1 MQTFLISILVFG
13 VIIFV
18 HEFGHFALAKLTG
31 IRVEEFSLGMG
42 PQIIGRQKGE
52 TLYSIRA
59 LPLGGYCKL
68 TGENFEENE
77 DVPIEKRFDQKPL
90 WARMA
95 VIVSG
100 SLMNFLLAAV
110 IFALIFSVIG
120 IPQDYTNKIGEV
132 LPGSA
137 AEAAGLK
144 AGDIITSIND
154 IPVENWTELTT
165 VIHNRPNEQLFLG
178 VRRETQTFTIAVI
191 PQFDQNREIGMIGIA
206 PREAIWQRINIFD
219 GIAKGF
225 TETFRL
231 TGAMIEQLILLVTG
245 KVSAEGVAGPVG
257 IIQLIGQSARYGLVY
272 VANLTAVISVNLG
285 LINLLPIPAL
295 DGGRFFFLL
304 VEGILRRKV
313 NPEKENLI
321 HFLGFALLM
330 ALMIFITYKDIAR
343 LLTG

>member
-52 TLYSIRA
+52 TLYSIRV

-165 VIHNRPNEQLFLG
+165 VIHNRPNEQLLLG
-178 VRRETQTFTIAVI
+178 VRRETQTFTISVI

-304 VEGILRRKV
+304 VEGILMRKV

>member
-1 MQTFLISILVFG
+1 LQTFIISILVFG

-18 HEFGHFALAKLTG
+18 HEFGHFALAKMTG

-42 PQIIGRQKGE
+42 PKIIGHQKGE

-59 LPLGGYCKL
+59 LPLGGFCKL

-77 DVPIEKRFDQKPL
+77 DVPDEKRFDQKPL

-137 AEAAGLK
+137 AEEAGLK
-144 AGDIITSIND
+144 PGDIITSIND
-154 IPVENWTELTT
+154 VPVENWTELTT
-165 VIHNRPNEQLFLG
+165 VIHNRPNEQVLLG
-178 VRRETQTFTIAVI
+178 VQRETQTFTIPVV

-219 GIAKGF
+219 GIVKGF

-343 LLTG
+343 LLMG